1 MPSSITKEEV
11 KPLSTDF
18 LKSAD
23 SHFDF
28 GKNWA
33 SYAKLIGDPEIG
45 EAKRG
50 PRKLVPAE
58 DLADGS
64 FLDIGCGSG
73 LHALAAAQLDVNRVL
88 TVDIDALTASA
99 LVDGSGV
106 HVFVPM
112 LTGAGFILLWKLS
125 PRFVRQPVDNN
136 HCARATYC

>member
-1 MPSSITKEEV
+1 VPSSITKEEV

-33 SYAKLIGDPEIG
+33 SYAKL
-45 EAKRG
+45 
-50 PRKLVPAE
+50 VPAE

-88 TVDIDALTASA
+88 AVDIDALTASA